1 VIRAVGFDHHASS
14 RRASVI
20 IEEPA
25 EPLMSVNPMAAI
37 DRRRA
42 IDEFV
47 AEALVIPFPVV
58 MCDELRDRPPE
69 MTVAK

>member
-1 VIRAVGFDHHASS
+1 
-14 RRASVI
+14 
-20 IEEPA
+20 
-25 EPLMSVNPMAAI
+25 MSVNPMAAI

-47 AEALVIPFPVV
+47 AEPLVIPFPVV
-58 MCDELRDRPPE
+58 MRDELRDRPPE